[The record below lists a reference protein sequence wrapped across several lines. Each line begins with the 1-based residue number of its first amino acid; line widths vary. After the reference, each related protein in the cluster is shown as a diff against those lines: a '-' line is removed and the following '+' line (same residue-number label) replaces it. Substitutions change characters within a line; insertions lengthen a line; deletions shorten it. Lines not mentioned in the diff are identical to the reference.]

1 MNSKFSETVKFI
13 VGVLVMYVAWQLHTA
28 GVFTRIGTFL
38 DFSGRNNFGG
48 VTDVL
53 LGVLPVVVDA
63 VCVVGSISLAFFGLC
78 WKALR
83 PLCLKLAVLLDKKL
97 EGYGVD
103 LYEVGGVYAPPA
115 VKGLDVD
122 KLSATLQDIADRLEL
137 VEQGYSK

>member
-1 MNSKFSETVKFI
+1 VKNKFSETVKFI
-13 VGVLVMYVAWQLHTA
+13 VGILVMYAVWQLHKA

-78 WKALR
+78 WKAIR
-83 PLCLKLAVLLDKKL
+83 PLFIKLAVLLDKKL
-97 EGYGVD
+97 EEYGVD
-103 LYEVGGVYAPPA
+103 LYEIGGVYSPPA
-115 VKGLDVD
+115 ARGLDVD
-122 KLSATLQDIADRLEL
+122 KLAATLQDISDRLEL

>member
-1 MNSKFSETVKFI
+1 MSNKFSETVKFI
-13 VGVLVMYVAWQLHTA
+13 VGILVMYAVWQLHKA

-38 DFSGRNNFGG
+38 DFSGRNNFSG

-78 WKALR
+78 WKAIR
-83 PLCLKLAVLLDKKL
+83 PLFIKLAVLLDKKL
-97 EGYGVD
+97 EEYGVD
-103 LYEVGGVYAPPA
+103 LYEIGGVYSQPA
-115 VKGLDVD
+115 AKGLDID
-122 KLSATLQDIADRLEL
+122 KLAATLQDIADRLEL